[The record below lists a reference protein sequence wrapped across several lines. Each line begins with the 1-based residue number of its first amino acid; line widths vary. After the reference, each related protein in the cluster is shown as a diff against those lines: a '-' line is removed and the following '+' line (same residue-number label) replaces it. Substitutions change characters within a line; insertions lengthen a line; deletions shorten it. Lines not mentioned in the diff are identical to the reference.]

1 MPPRLRSAADPW
13 EWLRHARSN
22 LARCR
27 SDRSRPEVLFEDLC
41 FDAQHAAEKAA
52 KAVLVLKGRRF
63 AKTHDLAELL
73 ALVEDAGVTVPA
85 AVLEAKRLTPY
96 AVAGRYPGVSEDAS
110 EEDHREALAIAEAV
124 VGWAVKLV
132 DAHFAR

>member
-1 MPPRLRSAADPW
+1 LRSAADPL

-27 SDRSRPEVLFEDLC
+27 SHRSLPEILFEDLC
-41 FDAQHAAEKAA
+41 FDAQQAAEKAV

-110 EEDHREALAIAEAV
+110 EGDHREALAIAEAV
-124 VGWAVKLV
+124 VGWATTLI
-132 DAHFAR
+132 DAR